1 MTRPP
6 MLCVAVRATRF
17 GVAGAFAAFAVFGAA
32 GSVRVAHADAG
43 NAATAEAM
51 FLDGRHAMEAG
62 DYAHACPKFAES
74 QRLDPAAGTLMNL
87 AACEEK
93 LAKLASA
100 WQHWKEAIDALPP
113 KDDRI
118 AFAHSRV
125 VDLERRLSWL
135 TVNLAPGTDASARV
149 LRDDVELGRAS
160 QGVPLPVDAGEH
172 TVTVL
177 VPGRA
182 PDRLTVSLLEAE
194 AKTIEVR
201 EGAAVPREPV
211 EDRASNLR
219 TIGWITLGLGAVG
232 AATATATGIW
242 LVQIK
247 NTVDTNCPDHGCIN
261 QKGLDAVT
269 TGKALVIAN
278 TAGVVVGAA
287 GLGLGAYLV
296 LSNPNRRAAAA
307 LAPSI
312 GPGQLGATCTG
323 TF

>member
-1 MTRPP
+1 MRRQSIR
-6 MLCVAVRATRF
+6 CVVVAT
-17 GVAGAFAAFAVFGAA
+17 VAIAA
-32 GSVRVAHADAG
+32 GSGARVAYAQSGD
-43 NAATAEAM
+43 AATAEAM
-51 FLDGRHAMEAG
+51 FLEGRHAMEAG

-87 AACEEK
+87 ASCEEK
-93 LAKLASA
+93 VGKLAGA

-135 TVNLAPGTDASARV
+135 TVNLAPGSNQDARI

-172 TVTVL
+172 TVAVF

-182 PDRLTVSLLEAE
+182 PDRVTVSLVEAE

-201 EGAAVPREPV
+201 EGAILPQRPL
-211 EDRASNLR
+211 EDRGSRLR
-219 TIGWITLGLGAVG
+219 TIGWVALGLGAVG

-242 LVQIK
+242 LVPVK
-247 NTVDTNCPDHGCIN
+247 NTVDSNCPDRACLN
-261 QKGLDAVT
+261 QKGLDAVS
-269 TGKALVIAN
+269 TGKALVVAN
-278 TAGVVVGAA
+278 TAGVIAAAA
-287 GLGLGAYLV
+287 GLGVGAYLV
-296 LSNPNRRAAAA
+296 LSNPARRVSTAI
-307 LAPSI
+307 APSL
-312 GPGQLGATCTG
+312 GPGQLTLSCTG